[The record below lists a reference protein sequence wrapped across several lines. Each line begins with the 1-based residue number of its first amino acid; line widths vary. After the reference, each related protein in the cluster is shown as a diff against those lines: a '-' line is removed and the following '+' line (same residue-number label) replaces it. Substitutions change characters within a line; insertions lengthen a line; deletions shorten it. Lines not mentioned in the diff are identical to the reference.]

1 MGVSGVLGVYFL
13 HTCTPYLAAP
23 VSFKRLL
30 CSGRVYLPMRI
41 KAPAAMATIAKKVPS
56 PEKLI
61 LSRGMSP
68 VRMSQMPN
76 KSIPRFLVTF
86 INFIER
92 LL

>member
-1 MGVSGVLGVYFL
+1 VLVWY
-13 HTCTPYLAAP
+13 P
-23 VSFKRLL
+23 FKDPGWDVRGFGCLFFPHMYTLL
-30 CSGRVYLPMRI
+30 GRVYLPMRI

-56 PEKLI
+56 SEKLI